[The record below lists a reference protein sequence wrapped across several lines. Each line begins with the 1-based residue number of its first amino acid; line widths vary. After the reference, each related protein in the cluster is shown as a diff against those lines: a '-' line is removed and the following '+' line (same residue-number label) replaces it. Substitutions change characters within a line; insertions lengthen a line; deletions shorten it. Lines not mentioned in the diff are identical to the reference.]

1 MVSSTIAHTW
11 LGKLLCINYTD
22 DTYLLIWRVSR
33 ILFGKKHVTKWCV
46 CVCVYFRAACGSS
59 QARGQIRAIAASLG
73 HSHWNVGS
81 KPRLRPTPQVMAV
94 LDPYLTE
101 RG

>member
-33 ILFGKKHVTKWCV
+33 ILFGKKHVTKWYVCV
-46 CVCVYFRAACGSS
+46 CVCVCVCVFIL
-59 QARGQIRAIAASLG
+59 GQ
-73 HSHWNVGS
+73 HVEV
-81 KPRLRPTPQVMAV
+81 PRLGVKSE
-94 LDPYLTE
+94 L
-101 RG
+101 